1 MAKQLHLFSA
11 YHAFERFVNRRFHRL
26 GIRLHEVDIE
36 RYHLEYW
43 DSETEKP
50 VMLLLPAFAP
60 EAKYSWFKQA
70 KVLSRFYRVI
80 IPNYIYFGKS
90 TSKTDSYHIKD
101 QAQAILS
108 ILKHLK
114 LEKVSICGASYGVLV
129 ALELVA
135 NRSIEIE
142 KMVLASAPLKFSD
155 DHSETF
161 DLGNLGVVHRADLLV
176 PKSPV
181 FLKKLFDFTH
191 YKKLPIPFFV
201 FKNLYKNLYI
211 SSVSDKQK
219 LVETFMEDRTD
230 FKNWNYEVNFP
241 VLVLNGEG
249 DKLVPVAIP
258 QELQRRLG
266 AQAKLIVIPK
276 TAHMPNY
283 EKPKLYNRILI
294 SFLRSDQT

>member
-11 YHAFERFVNRRFHRL
+11 YDAFERFVNRRFHRL
-26 GIRLHEVDIE
+26 GIRLHEVDIDQ
-36 RYHLEYW
+36 YHLEYW
-43 DSETEKP
+43 DSETEKTA
-50 VMLLLPAFAP
+50 MLLLPAFAP

-101 QAQAILS
+101 QAAAIEHLLS
-108 ILKHLK
+108 HLK
-114 LEKVSICGASYGVLV
+114 IKEISICGASYGVLI
-129 ALELVA
+129 ALELTA
-135 NRSIEIE
+135 KRTITIQ
-142 KMVLASAPLKFSD
+142 KMVLASPPLKFSEE
-155 DHSETF
+155 HLETF
-161 DLGNLGVVHRADLLV
+161 DLGKSGVIHRADLLV
-176 PKSPV
+176 PKSPF

-211 SSVSDKQK
+211 NSAFDKQK
-219 LVETFMEDRTD
+219 LVETFMEDRAD
-230 FKNWNYEVNFP
+230 FKNWNYAVNFP
-241 VLVLNGEG
+241 VLVLNGEK
-249 DKLVPVAIP
+249 DKLVPVEIP

-266 AQAKLIVIPK
+266 EKAKLIVMPK

-294 SFLRSDQT
+294 SFLQGDQS